1 MILPSASIANKTPLT
16 GRFSWLTL
24 ILALSP
30 LAYLGAWLSPSHFP
44 PWLSFHG
51 ESLTFLALLMMSLAW
66 LFGAQKWVLDRAALL
81 PLVLIGVIWLQWGAG
96 QIAYSGEAV
105 MSSLYLGGFALAWLL
120 GSNLADESAAGDKRL
135 SWFASFLVVAAAL
148 SVYVAALQWLDL
160 EAGYANLVVERPQGG
175 RPNGNLAQ
183 SNHLATLLLMG
194 LVMSVWLYQQH
205 YLRRWQTWALVVWL
219 SFGLTMAQS
228 RAGWLS
234 AAVLGLFLL
243 WRGQSAWAI
252 GGRRAVLGWWS
263 MLLAMWLAWRPVNV
277 TLLLTGESRGL
288 VSLTQDNARVV
299 LWRQILAGIEQSPW
313 WGYGWGQTVAG
324 HKAGTA
330 YISNGLLTDYA
341 HSLVLDLTLWLGI
354 PLAILLM
361 ATMAWWLLRAVY
373 RINDPRQLLLLA
385 AALPVLVHSLVEFP
399 FAYAYFLFT
408 VAFLLG
414 SLSARQSAEKSGTWT
429 IDRLPGRWAAITLV
443 VVFAG
448 LSARVGYEYVQVEED
463 YRVMRFEMRNVGRTP
478 ENYDAPDLWILNQL
492 GAVLKLGRVKPR
504 PGMSREELES
514 MKMLNRN
521 YNWATLQT
529 RYAVALALNGQLEQ
543 ALLEMKSLRAHYG
556 ETSYEQA
563 RLLILEQQNKD
574 YPQLKELTL
583 PD

>member
-1 MILPSASIANKTPLT
+1 MILPSASIAVKTPRE

-24 ILALSP
+24 FLALGL

-51 ESLTFLALLMMSLAW
+51 ESLTFVALVVMSLAW
-66 LFGAQKWVLDRAALL
+66 MSRAREWVLDWAALL
-81 PLVLIGVIWLQWGAG
+81 PLVLIGVIWLQWGVG

-105 MSSLYLGGFALAWLL
+105 MSSLFLGGFALAWLL
-120 GSNLADESAAGDKRL
+120 GSNLAGRSAAGDKIL
-135 SWFASFLVVAAAL
+135 SGLAGLLVAAAVL

-160 EAGYANLVVERPQGG
+160 EAGYANLIVERPQGG

-194 LVMSVWLYQQH
+194 LVMSVWLHHQQ
-205 YLRRWQTWALVVWL
+205 YLRRWQTWVLVAWL

-234 AAVLGLFLL
+234 AALLGLFLL
-243 WRGQSAWAI
+243 LRSQKTWGL
-252 GGRRAVLGWWS
+252 GGLRAVLGWWS
-263 MLLAMWLAWRPVNV
+263 MLLGMWLAWKPVNA

-288 VSLTQDNARVV
+288 TSLTQDNARVV

-330 YISNGLLTDYA
+330 HISNGLLTDYA
-341 HSLVLDLTLWLGI
+341 HSLVLDLTLWLGM

-373 RINDPRQLLLLA
+373 RINDPRQLLLMA
-385 AALPVLVHSLVEFP
+385 ATLPVLVHSLVEFP

-408 VAFLLG
+408 VAFLFG
-414 SLSARQSAEKSGTWT
+414 SLSARQSAEKSDAWI
-429 IDRLPGRWAAITLV
+429 IDRLPGRWVGIGLV

-448 LSARVGYEYVQVEED
+448 VSARVGYEYVQVEED
-463 YRVMRFEMRNVGRTP
+463 YRVMRFEMRSVGRTP
-478 ENYDAPDLWILNQL
+478 ENYEAPDLWILNQL
-492 GAVLKLGRVKPR
+492 GAILKMGRVQPH
-504 PGMSREELES
+504 PGMSSEELES
-514 MKMLNRN
+514 MKILNRN
-521 YNWATLQT
+521 YNWAILQM
-529 RYAVALALNGQLEQ
+529 RYAVALALNGQAEL
-543 ALLEMKSLRAHYG
+543 ASAEMKSLRDHFG
-556 ETSYEQA
+556 EISYKQA
-563 RLLILEQQNKD
+563 KQLILEQQSNQ
-574 YPQLKELTL
+574 YPQLKELKL
-583 PD
+583 PE

>member
-1 MILPSASIANKTPLT
+1 MILPSASIAKKTPRE
-16 GRFSWLTL
+16 GRFSWLTP
-24 ILALSP
+24 ILALGL
-30 LAYLGAWLSPSHFP
+30 LAYLGAWLSPSHYP

-51 ESLTFLALLMMSLAW
+51 EGLTFLALMVVSLAW
-66 LFGAQKWVLDRAALL
+66 VSRTRKWVLERAVLL
-81 PLVLIGVIWLQWGAG
+81 PMALIGVIWLQWGAG
-96 QIAYSGEAV
+96 QIAYSGQAV
-105 MSSLYLGGFALAWLL
+105 MGSLYLGGFALAWLL
-120 GSNLADESAAGDKRL
+120 GSNLADKTDAGDRIL
-135 SWFASFLVVAAAL
+135 SWLAGLLVVAAAL
-148 SVYVAALQWLDL
+148 SVCVAALQWLDL
-160 EAGYANLVVERPQGG
+160 ESGYANLIVERPQGG

-183 SNHLATLLLMG
+183 SNHLATLILMG

-205 YLRRWQTWALVVWL
+205 YLRRWQTWALVIWF

-234 AAVLGLFLL
+234 AALLGLFLL
-243 WRGQSAWAI
+243 WRGQSAWRI
-252 GGRRAVLGWWS
+252 GGLRAVLGWWS
-263 MLLAMWLAWRPVNV
+263 ILLLMWAAWQPANV
-277 TLLLTGESRGL
+277 TLSATGESRAL
-288 VSLTQDNARVV
+288 ASLTQDNARVV

-408 VAFLLG
+408 VAFLFG
-414 SLSARQSAEKSGTWT
+414 SLSARQSAEKSGAWT
-429 IDRLPGRWAAITLV
+429 IDRLPGRWIGITLV
-443 VVFAG
+443 VVWAG
-448 LSARVGYEYVQVEED
+448 LAARVGYEYVQVEED
-463 YRVMRFEMRNVGRTP
+463 YRVMRFEMRSVGRIP
-478 ENYDAPDLWILNQL
+478 ENYAAPDLVLLNQL
-492 GAVLKLGRVKPR
+492 GAILTLGRVKPR
-504 PGMSREELES
+504 PGMSSEELES

-521 YNWATLQT
+521 YNWATLQM

-556 ETSYEQA
+556 ESSYEQA
-563 RLLILEQQNKD
+563 RQLILEQQYKE
-574 YPQLKELTL
+574 YPQLKELKL

>member
-1 MILPSASIANKTPLT
+1 MILPSASIADQTPRE

-24 ILALSP
+24 ILALGL
-30 LAYLGAWLSPSHFP
+30 LAYLGAWLSPSHYP

-51 ESLTFLALLMMSLAW
+51 ESLTFVALVMVSLAW
-66 LFGAQKWVLDRAALL
+66 ASRARKWVLDRVALL
-81 PLVLIGVIWLQWGAG
+81 PMALIGLIWLQWGVG
-96 QIAYSGEAV
+96 QIAYFGEAV
-105 MSSLYLGGFALAWLL
+105 MSSLYLGGFTLAWLL
-120 GSNLADESAAGDKRL
+120 GSNLADKSAAGDKIL
-135 SWFASFLVVAAAL
+135 SWLAGLLVVAAAT
-148 SVYVAALQWLDL
+148 SVYIAALQWLDL
-160 EAGYANLVVERPQGG
+160 EAGYANLIVERPQGG

-194 LVMSVWLYQQH
+194 LVMSVWLYHQQH
-205 YLRRWQTWALVVWL
+205 LRRWQAWVLVAWL

-234 AAVLGLFLL
+234 AGLLGLFLL
-243 WRGQSAWAI
+243 WRGQAPWRI
-252 GGRRAVLGWWS
+252 GGLRAVLGWWS
-263 MLLAMWLAWRPVNV
+263 MLLAMWLAWKPANV
-277 TLLLTGESRGL
+277 TLLATGESRAL
-288 VSLTQDNARVV
+288 ASLTQDNARVV

-330 YISNGLLTDYA
+330 HISSGLPTDYA

-373 RINDPRQLLLLA
+373 RINDPRQLLLMA

-408 VAFLLG
+408 VAFLFG
-414 SLSARQSAEKSGTWT
+414 SLSIRQSAEKSSAWI
-429 IDRLPGRWAAITLV
+429 IDRLPGRSIGISLV
-443 VVFAG
+443 VVFAV

-463 YRVMRFEMRNVGRTP
+463 YRVMRFEMRSVGRTP
-478 ENYDAPDLWILNQL
+478 ENYEAPDLWILNQL

-504 PGMSREELES
+504 PGMSSEELES
-514 MKMLNRN
+514 MKTLNRN
-521 YNWATLQT
+521 YNWAVLQM
-529 RYAVALALNGQLEQ
+529 RYAVALALNGQVEQ
-543 ALLEMKSLRAHYG
+543 ALMEMKSLRAHYG
-556 ETSYEQA
+556 EISYKQA
-563 RLLILEQQNKD
+563 KQLILEQQNKE
-574 YPQLKELTL
+574 YPQLKELKL
-583 PD
+583 PE